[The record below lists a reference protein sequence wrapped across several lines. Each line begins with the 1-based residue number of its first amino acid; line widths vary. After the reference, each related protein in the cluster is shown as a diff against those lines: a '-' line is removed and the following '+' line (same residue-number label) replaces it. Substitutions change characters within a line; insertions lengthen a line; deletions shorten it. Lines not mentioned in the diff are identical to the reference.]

1 MSTRTLTGVV
11 AGAPLPSYG
20 RSEVAVEA
28 PGAGPGHWS
37 GAPSAVYDEH
47 TDDGTIW
54 VAYRM
59 RQPLD
64 AGRGVAVVVARSAD
78 GVRLEPVAAV
88 HRTTFG
94 AASLER
100 PALVRRADG
109 GWRLYVSCA
118 TPDSKHWWVEAVDAD
133 DVAGLATGSRTA
145 VLPGDD
151 GVAMKDPV
159 VLRDAAGW
167 RMWVCCHPLDDPE
180 ATDRMVSRYA
190 TSADG
195 LRWTV
200 GPVALAGR
208 PGGWDARGARITSVV
223 TVGVGSGDGDELL
236 AFYDGRASA
245 AENWFER
252 TGVALGPAEGPA
264 AGTFTP
270 VGDGPAASAPH
281 GDGALRY
288 LSVVEL
294 PGGGRRLYYEASRAD
309 GAHDLRTELLP

>member
-1 MSTRTLTGVV
+1 MSIPTLTGIV
-11 AGAPLPSYG
+11 AGAPLPRYE
-20 RSEVAVEA
+20 RSEVAVAA
-28 PGAGPGHWS
+28 PGTGPGHWA
-37 GAPSAVYDEH
+37 GAPSAVAA
-47 TDDGTIW
+47 DGAIW
-54 VAYRM
+54 VAYRV

-78 GVRLEPVAAV
+78 GVRLEPVAGV
-88 HRTTFG
+88 HRSTFG

-100 PALVRRADG
+100 PALVRRPDG

-118 TPDSKHWWVEAVDAD
+118 TPDSKHWWIEAVDAD
-133 DVAGLATGSRTA
+133 EASDLATGERHV
-145 VLPGDD
+145 VLPGDERT
-151 GVAMKDPV
+151 AMKDPV

-167 RMWVCCHPLDDPE
+167 RMWVCCHPLDDPD

-208 PGGWDARGARITSVV
+208 PGAWDARGARITSVV
-223 TVGVGSGDGDELL
+223 PADPAVADGDLL
-236 AFYDGRASA
+236 AFYDGRATA

-252 TGVALGPAEGPA
+252 TGIATGPADGPG
-264 AGTFTP
+264 AGTFAA
-270 VGDGPAASAPH
+270 VGEAPAALAPH

-288 LSVVEL
+288 LSVVSL

>member
-1 MSTRTLTGVV
+1 MTTRTLTGTV
-11 AGAPLPSYG
+11 AGAPLPSYE
-20 RSEVAVEA
+20 RSEVAVAA
-28 PGAGPGHWS
+28 PGAGPGHWA
-37 GAPSAVYDEH
+37 GAPSAVHE
-47 TDDGTIW
+47 DGTFW
-54 VAYRM
+54 VAYRV

-100 PALVRRADG
+100 PALVRRPGG

-118 TPDSKHWWVEAVDAD
+118 TPGSKHWWIEAVDAE
-133 DVAGLATGSRTA
+133 DVAGLATGARTV
-145 VLPGDD
+145 VLPGDESTA
-151 GVAMKDPV
+151 VKDPV

-167 RMWVCCHPLDDPE
+167 RMWVCCHPLDDPD
-180 ATDRMVSRYA
+180 ATDRMVTRYA

-195 LRWTV
+195 LRWTM

-208 PGGWDARGARITSVV
+208 AGEWDSRGARITSVV
-223 TVGVGSGDGDELL
+223 AVSGSGGEELL

-245 AENWFER
+245 AENWYER
-252 TGVALGPAEGPA
+252 TGLALGPADGPD
-264 AGTFTP
+264 AGTFTAL
-270 VGDGPAASAPH
+270 GDAPAAVAPH

-294 PGGGRRLYYEASRAD
+294 PDGGRRVYYEASLAD
-309 GAHDLRTELLP
+309 GAHDLRTELLR

>member
-1 MSTRTLTGVV
+1 MSTPTLTGTL
-11 AGAPLPSYG
+11 AGAPLPRSE
-20 RSEVAVEA
+20 RSEVAGAA
-28 PGAGPGHWS
+28 PGSGPGHWA
-37 GAPSAVYDEH
+37 GAPSAVLE
-47 TDDGTIW
+47 DGAYW

-78 GVRLEPVAAV
+78 GIELEPVAAV

-100 PALVRRADG
+100 PALVRRPDG

-118 TPDSKHWWVEAVDAD
+118 TPGTKHWWVEAVDAD
-133 DVAGLATGSRTA
+133 DVPGLASGERTV

-151 GVAMKDPV
+151 AWGVKDPV
-159 VLRDAAGW
+159 VMRDAAGW

-195 LRWTV
+195 LRWTL

-208 PGGWDARGARITSVV
+208 PGTWDSRGARITSVV
-223 TVGVGSGDGDELL
+223 RDGEDRLL

-245 AENWFER
+245 EENWFER
-252 TGVALGPAEGPA
+252 TGVATGPADGPD
-264 AGTFTP
+264 AGTFTAL
-270 VGDGPAASAPH
+270 GDAPASVAPH
-281 GDGALRY
+281 GAGALRY

-294 PGGGRRLYYEASRAD
+294 PAGGRRLYYEASRAD
-309 GAHDLRTELLP
+309 GAHDLRTELLA

>member
-1 MSTRTLTGVV
+1 MSSPTLTGVV
-11 AGAPLPSYG
+11 AGPPLPRYE
-20 RSEVAVEA
+20 RSETAVAA
-28 PGAGPGHWS
+28 PGAGPGHWA
-37 GAPSAVYDEH
+37 GAPSAVAEE
-47 TDDGTIW
+47 GAIW
-54 VAYRM
+54 VAYRL

-88 HRTTFG
+88 HRATFG

-100 PALVRRADG
+100 PALVRRRDG

-118 TPDSKHWWVEAVDAD
+118 TPDSRHWWVEAVDAD
-133 DVAGLATGSRTA
+133 DVAGLATGTRTV
-145 VLPGDD
+145 VLPGDERT
-151 GVAMKDPV
+151 AMKDPV

-195 LRWTV
+195 LRWRV

-208 PGGWDARGARITSVV
+208 PGAWDARGARITSVV
-223 TVGVGSGDGDELL
+223 TADPAARTGADLL

-245 AENWFER
+245 AENWHER
-252 TGVALGPAEGPA
+252 TGVAAGPADGPD
-264 AGTFTP
+264 AGTFTA
-270 VGDGPAASAPH
+270 VGEAPAAFAPH

-288 LSVVEL
+288 LSVVDL
-294 PGGGRRLYYEASRAD
+294 PGGGRRLYYEASLPD

>member
-1 MSTRTLTGVV
+1 MSTPTLAGLV

-20 RSEVAVEA
+20 RSVVAMAA
-28 PGAGPGHWS
+28 PGAGPGHWA
-37 GAPSAVYDEH
+37 GAPGAVHEE
-47 TDDGTIW
+47 GAIW
-54 VAYRM
+54 VAYRI

-100 PALVRRADG
+100 PALVRRPDG
-109 GWRLYVSCA
+109 GWRLYVSCS
-118 TPDSKHWWVEAVDAD
+118 TPDSRHWWVEALDAD
-133 DVAGLATGSRTA
+133 DVAGLASGGRTV

-151 GVAMKDPV
+151 TTAMKDPV

-167 RMWVCCHPLDDPE
+167 RMWVCCHPLDDPD

-208 PGGWDARGARITSVV
+208 PGEWDSRGARITSVV
-223 TVGVGSGDGDELL
+223 PLSPGSPGEGELL

-252 TGVALGPAEGPA
+252 TGLALGPADGPA
-264 AGTFTP
+264 AGTFTA
-270 VGDGPAASAPH
+270 VGAAPAAASPH

-294 PGGGRRLYYEASRAD
+294 PDGGRRLYYEASLAD
-309 GAHDLRTELLP
+309 GAHDLRTELLA

>member
-1 MSTRTLTGVV
+1 MSTTTLTGIV
-11 AGAPLPSYG
+11 AGAPLPDYA
-20 RSEVAVEA
+20 RSEVAVAA
-28 PGAGPGHWS
+28 PGAGPGHWA
-37 GAPSAVYDEH
+37 GAPSAVYE
-47 TDDGTIW
+47 DGTIW

-100 PALVRRADG
+100 PALVRRPDG

-133 DVAGLATGSRTA
+133 DVAGLATGERTVA
-145 VLPGDD
+145 LPGDD
-151 GVAMKDPV
+151 ATAMKDPV

-167 RMWVCCHPLDDPE
+167 RMWVCCHPLDDPD

-190 TSADG
+190 TSPDG

-208 PGGWDARGARITSVV
+208 PGEWDARGARITSVV
-223 TVGVGSGDGDELL
+223 PAAGGDELV

-245 AENWFER
+245 AENWYER
-252 TGVALGPAEGPA
+252 TGLAVGPADGPDG
-264 AGTFTP
+264 GTFTA
-270 VGDGPAASAPH
+270 VGDAPAAIAPH

-294 PGGGRRLYYEASRAD
+294 PGGVRRLYYEASLAD
-309 GAHDLRTELLP
+309 GAHDLRTELLA

>member
-1 MSTRTLTGVV
+1 MRTSTLTGVV
-11 AGAPLPSYG
+11 AGTPLPRYE
-20 RSEVAVEA
+20 RSEVAVAA
-28 PGAGPGHWS
+28 PGTGPGHWA
-37 GAPSAVYDEH
+37 GAPSAVAE
-47 TDDGTIW
+47 DGTIW

-59 RQPLD
+59 RQPTD

-78 GVRLEPVAAV
+78 GVRLEPVAGV
-88 HRTTFG
+88 HRSRFG

-100 PALVRRADG
+100 PALVRRPDG

-118 TPDSKHWWVEAVDAD
+118 TPGSRHWWVEAVDAD
-133 DVAGLATGSRTA
+133 EVAGLATGTRTV
-145 VLPGDD
+145 VLPGDERT
-151 GVAMKDPV
+151 AMKDPV

-167 RMWVCCHPLDDPE
+167 RMWICCHPLDDPD
-180 ATDRMVSRYA
+180 ATDRMVTRYA

-208 PGGWDARGARITSVV
+208 PGAWDARGARITAVV
-223 TVGVGSGDGDELL
+223 PADPLTGDLL

-245 AENWFER
+245 AENWYER
-252 TGVALGPAEGPA
+252 TGLAVGSD
-264 AGTFTP
+264 AGTFTA
-270 VGDGPAASAPH
+270 VGEAPAASAPH

-288 LSVVEL
+288 LSIVDL
-294 PGGGRRLYYEASRAD
+294 PGGGRRLYYEASQAN